1 MSLRRRL
8 VLVTVAVVA
17 IALLAADVGAYL
29 ALRSMLVSRVEQ
41 DLITTA
47 KASTKLLADPG
58 VVGRPGSLFDGRG
71 ANTAYVAYDP
81 KGAVIARAPAI
92 GNDKLALPDPVIPDL
107 FAIPRLLLDGDGS
120 TRPLDPSITVP
131 SSSGGYDYLVT
142 SVETPVGWV
151 MVVAMPLNE
160 VAATLGQ
167 LAVIEASVTAV
178 VLVLV
183 ALLATWTVGVGLR
196 PLARIE
202 DTAAAIAAGDL
213 GRRIES
219 VDGRTEVGRLG
230 LALNTMLGRIEAA
243 LNAREASEQQLRRLV
258 TDASHEL
265 RTPLTAIRGYAE
277 LFRRGADQR
286 PVDLARAMRGIES
299 ESQRMGDLVDEL
311 LFLARLDEGQE
322 LPSGDEDLV
331 PIVRAAVDAAL
342 VIEPDR
348 PLAMH
353 LPATALVRADATR
366 MRQVIDNLLTN
377 VRVHTPR
384 GTPATVTVR
393 SAGSRVVLEVAD
405 DGPGMTEVARTHAF
419 DRFFRADP
427 SRSRDSG
434 GSGLGLA
441 IVAAIARTYGG
452 EVDVRS
458 EVGRGTRFTVAWPA
472 ATAEIEPVSS

>member
-1 MSLRRRL
+1 
-8 VLVTVAVVA
+8 
-17 IALLAADVGAYL
+17 
-29 ALRSMLVSRVEQ
+29 
-41 DLITTA
+41 
-47 KASTKLLADPG
+47 
-58 VVGRPGSLFDGRG
+58 
-71 ANTAYVAYDP
+71 
-81 KGAVIARAPAI
+81 
-92 GNDKLALPDPVIPDL
+92 
-107 FAIPRLLLDGDGS
+107 
-120 TRPLDPSITVP
+120 
-131 SSSGGYDYLVT
+131 
-142 SVETPVGWV
+142 
-151 MVVAMPLNE
+151 MPLNE

-167 LAVIEASVTAV
+167 LAVIEATVTVV
-178 VLVLV
+178 VLLLV
-183 ALLATWTVGVGLR
+183 ALLATWTVGLGLR

-219 VDGRTEVGRLG
+219 ADGRTEVGRLG

-299 ESQRMGDLVDEL
+299 ESERMGDLVDEL

-322 LPSGDEDLV
+322 LPSADEDLV

-353 LPATALVRADATR
+353 LPAMAVVRADATR
-366 MRQVIDNLLTN
+366 MRQVVDNLLTN

-393 SAGSRVVLEVAD
+393 AVGSRVVLEVAD
-405 DGPGMTEVARTHAF
+405 DGPGMTEVARARAF

-452 EVDVRS
+452 EVDVKS
-458 EVGRGTRFTVAWPA
+458 EVGQGTRFTVAWPA
-472 ATAEIEPVSS
+472 ATAEIEPLTS

>member
-17 IALLAADVGAYL
+17 IALTLADVGAYL

-41 DLITTA
+41 DLIVAA
-47 KASTKLLADPG
+47 KASTKMFMDPKFADQPADLLQ
-58 VVGRPGSLFDGRG
+58 GRG
-71 ANTAYVAYDP
+71 TNIAYVVFDSA
-81 KGAVIARAPAI
+81 GTQIEHAPAI
-92 GNDKLALPDPVIPDL
+92 GNDKRPLPVPVLPERTT
-107 FAIPRLLLDGDGS
+107 IPRLLVTD
-120 TRPLDPSITVP
+120 DPAIGPGRATIEVP
-131 SSSGGYDYLVT
+131 SSAGGYDYLVT
-142 SVETPVGWV
+142 SVQAPAGWL

-167 LAVIEASVTAV
+167 LAVIEAVVTLI

-183 ALLATWTVGVGLR
+183 AVVSTWTVGLGLR

-213 GRRIES
+213 RRRIES
-219 VDGRTEVGRLG
+219 VDRRTEVGRLG
-230 LALNTMLGRIEAA
+230 LALNAMLGRIEVA
-243 LNAREASEQQLRRLV
+243 LTSREASEQRLRHLV

-286 PVDLARAMRGIES
+286 PADLARAMRGIEF
-299 ESQRMGDLVDEL
+299 ESQRMANLVDEL
-311 LFLARLDEGQE
+311 LLLARLDEGQA
-322 LPSGDEDLV
+322 LPSTDEDLV
-331 PIVRAAVDAAL
+331 PVVRAAVDAAR

-348 PLAMH
+348 PLH
-353 LPATALVRADATR
+353 VRLPASAMVRADAAR
-366 MRQVIDNLLTN
+366 MRQVVDNLLTN

-393 SAGSRVVLEVAD
+393 ADDTLVVLEVAD
-405 DGPGMTEVARTHAF
+405 DGPGMSEVARSRVF
-419 DRFFRADP
+419 ERFFRADP

-441 IVAAIARTYGG
+441 IVAAIARAYGG
-452 EVDVRS
+452 EVSVDTATGEGS
-458 EVGRGTRFTVAWPA
+458 TFTVSWPA
-472 ATAEIEPVSS
+472 A